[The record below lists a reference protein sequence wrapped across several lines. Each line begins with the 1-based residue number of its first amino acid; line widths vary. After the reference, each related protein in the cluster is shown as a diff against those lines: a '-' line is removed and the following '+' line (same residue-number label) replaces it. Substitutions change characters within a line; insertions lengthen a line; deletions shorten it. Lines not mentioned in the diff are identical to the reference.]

1 MAVDVVDDA
10 VADAIADA
18 IADAVVV
25 VVVVVVVSV
34 VVVASASA
42 NKNLSSS
49 TSQSQLSGGSPW
61 GTETASSGVKFSCIT
76 AVRFRFRMPGNR
88 PGRVVEWVMASEN

>member
-1 MAVDVVDDA
+1 MDADVVDDA

-18 IADAVVV
+18 VVIV
-25 VVVVVVVSV
+25 DV
-34 VVVASASA
+34 VVVAPASA
-42 NKNLSSS
+42 NKNLSPS

-76 AVRFRFRMPGNR
+76 AVRFRCRMPGNR